1 MAEVDLQIIK
11 EQVRQ
16 ASDIV
21 EVIGSYVPLKQAGRD
36 FKGLSPFN
44 KEKTPS
50 FMVSPDKQMFYCFS
64 SSQGG
69 DVFKFVQLYENLDFM
84 GALRRL
90 AERAGIEIPER
101 SRMNG
106 APQVGR
112 SMREE
117 LYRLHEAVAAWW
129 AELLHKDQS
138 PGAEK
143 ARAYLKSREFG
154 APLAKQFQVGYAPEG
169 WDATLK
175 WAQKNRFSLE
185 VIDQSGLVTIHEEKQ
200 SRYDRFRGRLM
211 FPICNEI
218 GKVIAFSGRLLE
230 ADAKAAKYVNSPETP
245 IFVKSK
251 TLFGLD
257 KARQAI
263 RDEGFV
269 VLCEGQIDMIRCF
282 ERGIRNVVASQG
294 TAFNHEHA
302 RLMGRFAEKV
312 VICYDADRA
321 GQKAALGSSEKLLE
335 EGFDVRIAS
344 MPPGEDPDILLR
356 TQGVEVLK
364 EIIAQA
370 PDYTRHTLNAA
381 CKEHDI
387 TTPRGRGLVA
397 ERMAAVVAKVPNT
410 IQRERLSLEVASRL
424 EVPLA
429 AFQREVEKAGKPGN
443 IPASQEHREN
453 GKNSETGAGEL
464 PFVSDPKI
472 RSLLALCLHHPEL
485 VPRAQQQLH
494 PAMIAD
500 FDGGALLTRLLTLH
514 GEGAWVDE
522 NDFMAGISETERNFV
537 ARLLL
542 EPISLGEDQHGKT
555 GPEQLFLDVADKL
568 GREWKARR
576 LRTLEQEIKSGL
588 LTPEQFLAKSKA
600 LLDLKRSGP

>member
-21 EVIGSYVPLKQAGRD
+21 EVIGSYVPLKQAGRS

-50 FMVSPDKQMFYCFS
+50 FMVDPGKQLFYCFS
-64 SSQGG
+64 SHQGG
-69 DVFKFVQLYENLDFM
+69 DVFKFVELYENLDFM

-129 AELLHKDQS
+129 AELLHKDPS

-169 WDATLK
+169 WDTTLK

-218 GKVIAFSGRLLE
+218 GKVVAFSGRLLE

-245 IFVKSK
+245 IFIKSK

-294 TAFNHEHA
+294 TAFNQEHA

-344 MPPGEDPDILLR
+344 MPPGEDPDSLLR
-356 TQGVEVLK
+356 KQGVEVLQ

-387 TTPRGRGLVA
+387 STPRGRGLVA
-397 ERMAAVVAKVPNT
+397 ERMAAVVAKIPNT

-443 IPASQEHREN
+443 VPASQENREN
-453 GKNSETGAGEL
+453 NEAGAGEL
-464 PFVSDPKI
+464 PFVSDSKI
-472 RSLLALCLHHPEL
+472 RSLLALCLQHPEL
-485 VPRAQQQLH
+485 VPQAQQKLH
-494 PAMIAD
+494 PASIAD
-500 FDGGALLTRLLTLH
+500 FDGGALLNRLLSLH

-542 EPISLGEDQHGKT
+542 EPISLGEETQ
-555 GPEQLFLDVADKL
+555 PAQLFLDVADKL

-576 LRTLEQEIKSGL
+576 LRVLEQEIKSGL